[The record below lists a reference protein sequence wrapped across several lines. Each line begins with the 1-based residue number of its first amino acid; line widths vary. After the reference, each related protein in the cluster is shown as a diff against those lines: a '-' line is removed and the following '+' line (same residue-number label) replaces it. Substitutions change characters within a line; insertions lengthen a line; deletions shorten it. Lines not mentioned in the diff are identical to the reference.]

1 MYYIT
6 VKQSPRYHQMSLE
19 DFLFGEDIVP
29 REISSGVSDTRTYCV
44 NEVSDKFARRVNVN
58 SIIRKLI
65 LFNDGTANLRNAD
78 RHSLYREFQ
87 IPKKSGGLRR
97 ISAPNEE
104 LMNALRDLK
113 LIFEIDCQALYHTSA
128 FAYIKKRSTIDCVK
142 RHQENQ
148 SKWFGKYDLSNF
160 FGSTTP
166 KFVMDMFSIVFP
178 FSEIVKT
185 RDGKEALETALSL
198 AFLDG
203 GLPQGTPI
211 SPTITNIM
219 MIPIDFTLAN
229 RLRDYNGQRFVY
241 TRYADDFHISSKYT
255 FNFREIESM
264 IQDVLASFGAPFRI
278 NEAKTRYGSSA
289 GRNWMLGVML
299 NKDNVVTVGYQN
311 KKHFQ
316 RMLENFIMD
325 SRNNIQWDLYD
336 VQAMEGLRSYY
347 KMVEGETIDRIVEHI
362 NSKFHVDVTSMIK
375 EALK

>member
-1 MYYIT
+1 MFYVT

-19 DFLFGEDIVP
+19 DFLFGADSTP

-44 NEVSDKFARRVNVN
+44 SEISSSFLRRADVNAIV
-58 SIIRKLI
+58 RKLMA
-65 LFNDGTANLRNAD
+65 FNERCADLRNTD
-78 RHSLYREFQ
+78 RHSQYREFY
-87 IPKKSGGLRR
+87 IPKKSRGVRK
-97 ISAPNEE
+97 ISAPNDE
-104 LMNALRDLK
+104 LMNALRELK
-113 LIFEIDCQALYHTSA
+113 TIFENDCHALYHTSA
-128 FAYIKKRSTIDCVK
+128 FAYIKKRCTIDCVK
-142 RHQENQ
+142 RHQDNE
-148 SKWFGKYDLSNF
+148 SRWFGKYDLSNF

-166 KFVMDMFSIVFP
+166 EFVMSMFSMVFP
-178 FSEIVKT
+178 FSEVVKT
-185 RDGKEALETALSL
+185 TIGKEALETALSL

-219 MIPIDFTLAN
+219 MIPVDFTLAN
-229 RLRDYNGQRFVY
+229 KLRDYNGQRYVY

-264 IQDVLASFGAPFRI
+264 IQEVLASFGAPFRI
-278 NEAKTRYGSSA
+278 NESKTRYGSSS

-325 SRNNIQWDLYD
+325 TRNNISWDVSD
-336 VQAMEGLRSYY
+336 IQVMEGLRSYY
-347 KMVEGETIDRIVEHI
+347 KMVEGETIDRIVEHV
-362 NSKFHVDVTSMIK
+362 NSKFNVNVVSMIK
-375 EALK
+375 EALR